1 MSAKTFK
8 GKVVS
13 DKMLNTV
20 VVAVEMPKRHP
31 IYDKIIKNTIRFKAR
46 NEMKVAKG
54 DEVIIEECRPFS
66 KEVTFKVIDKITVE
80 GKKGK
85 KVK

>member
-8 GKVVS
+8 GKIVS
-13 DKMLNTV
+13 DKMQNTV

-31 IYDKIIKNTIRFKAR
+31 IYDKIIKNTVRLKAR
-46 NEMKVAKG
+46 NEMGVVKG
-54 DEVIIEECRPFS
+54 DEVIIEECKPFS
-66 KEVTFKVIDKITVE
+66 KEVSFKVIDKISKE

-85 KVK
+85 

>member
-1 MSAKTFK
+1 MSTKTFK

-13 DKMLNTV
+13 AKMQSTV

-31 IYDKIIKNTIRFKAR
+31 IYDKIIKNTVRLKAR
-46 NEMKVAKG
+46 NEMGVVLG
-54 DEVIIEECRPFS
+54 DEVIIEECKPYS
-66 KEVTFKVIDKITVE
+66 KEVSFKVIDKISVE

-85 KVK
+85 

>member
-1 MSAKTFK
+1 MKNIKTFK

-13 DKMLNTV
+13 DKMQKTV

-31 IYDKIIKNTIRFKAR
+31 IYEKVIKDTRRFKAR
-46 NEMKVAKG
+46 NEVGVKTG

-66 KEVTFKVIDKITVE
+66 KEVAYRVVDKISEE
-80 GKKGK
+80 GTK
-85 KVK
+85 

>member
-13 DKMLNTV
+13 DKMMNTV
-20 VVAVEMPKRHP
+20 VVAVEMPKRHS
-31 IYDKIIKNTIRFKAR
+31 IYDKIIKNTVRFKAK
-46 NEMKVAKG
+46 NEMNVVKG

-66 KEVTFKVIDKITVE
+66 KEVSFKVIDKISVE
-80 GKKGK
+80 EKKGK
-85 KVK
+85 

>member
-13 DKMLNTV
+13 AKMQKSV

-31 IYDKIIKNTIRFKAR
+31 IYDKIIKNTSRFKAR
-46 NEMKVAKG
+46 DEIGVKVG
-54 DEVIIEECRPFS
+54 DEVIIEECKPYS
-66 KEVTFKVIDKITVE
+66 KDVSFKVIDIISEKV
-80 GKKGK
+80 KKGK
-85 KVK
+85 

>member
-13 DKMLNTV
+13 DKMQNTV

-31 IYDKIIKNTIRFKAR
+31 IYDKTIKNTIRFKAR
-46 NEMKVAKG
+46 NELKVVKG
-54 DEVIIEECRPFS
+54 DKVIIEECRPLS

>member
-1 MSAKTFK
+1 MSAKVFK

-13 DKMLNTV
+13 DKMQNTV
-20 VVAVEMPKRHP
+20 VVAVEMPKRHD
-31 IYDKIIKNTIRFKAR
+31 IYDKILKNTVRLKAR
-46 NEMKVAKG
+46 NEQGVVKG

-66 KEVTFKVIDKITVE
+66 KEVSFKVISKIEKVLE

-85 KVK
+85 